1 MSGYQLGEG
10 DDAIFES
17 YKDKF
22 DLPNAMLFFTHPDY
36 SPEAAASKIPALHA
50 HHYPGNHHPENKA
63 RTDEWRAT
71 HKRMRYNIKK
81 YAAKYIQSI
90 HEKYESMKAHQFQF
104 LINGGTIQNNTMNI
118 PGGGMFGAN
127 SQTSSGG
134 PSGFSSNRK
143 SPADSDLNMAHNS
156 SNNTPRSSNMTDQHG
171 QYNYASEKY
180 NGGSNATNWHPFDMF
195 PQDVHAKRPAEPPD
209 CYNIPK
215 SSRRDPAP
223 GGPTNPEGKVQPPHS
238 TPKKHDRQEDE
249 YGDARDAPDQG
260 RYKEASN
267 KKSRVNPPGREKE
280 GGMPMDCISFKTDED
295 MSTCQG
301 SFAAMSCATAD
312 IPVMNCSD
320 KARAC
325 SSKFLSELAEKNAPV
340 GCPVIRIEDSGDR
353 KAQELMSH
361 LISLQGRTET
371 FNHATEAID
380 TASKYL
386 KQIGRQRMQAEE
398 MDAELARENAELK
411 SKLKMNKS
419 KMVENGTYKNVLNG
433 AGNRCRAA
441 AAKAE
446 VVLEL
451 FEMNKPVVDKNG
463 RMSKGD
469 SKTWKAMFKRCIA
482 ANIDVGAIG
491 EKIKKMF
498 YRKRDQS
505 ESSYK
510 FDPPRTKPSY
520 NSDFGK

>member
-1 MSGYQLGEG
+1 MPAFHAKYFPEKCHVG
-10 DDAIFES
+10 D
-17 YKDKF
+17 YWYY
-22 DLPNAMLFFTHPDY
+22 AM
-36 SPEAAASKIPALHA
+36 
-50 HHYPGNHHPENKA
+50 
-63 RTDEWRAT
+63 RTEWQNT
-71 HKRMRYNIKK
+71 HKRMKNTILKHPASK
-81 YAAKYIQSI
+81 YVLDSYKPTGAGDLPSI
-90 HEKYESMKAHQFQF
+90 LKNVS
-104 LINGGTIQNNTMNI
+104 LSNVTSTDNV
-118 PGGGMFGAN
+118 FGSV
-127 SQTSSGG
+127 SQTSPGK
-134 PSGFSSNRK
+134 PSGFSSNSEPSASSKKCLDAEEFNNFCNSKGK
-143 SPADSDLNMAHNS
+143 S
-156 SNNTPRSSNMTDQHG
+156 
-171 QYNYASEKY
+171 
-180 NGGSNATNWHPFDMF
+180 
-195 PQDVHAKRPAEPPD
+195 
-209 CYNIPK
+209 
-215 SSRRDPAP
+215 
-223 GGPTNPEGKVQPPHS
+223 QPSPS
-238 TPKKHDRQEDE
+238 APKKHDRQEDE